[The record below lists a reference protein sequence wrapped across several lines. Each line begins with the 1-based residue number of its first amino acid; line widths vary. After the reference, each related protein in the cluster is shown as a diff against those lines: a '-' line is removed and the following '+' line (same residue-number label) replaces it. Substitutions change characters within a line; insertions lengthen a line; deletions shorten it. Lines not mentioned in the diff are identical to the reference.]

1 MYIYSYIYIYSIV
14 MPPNTVKK
22 LRGAKL
28 WERNTDRVTKSNF
41 IICIYINMLK
51 ALCTTNL
58 C

>member
-1 MYIYSYIYIYSIV
+1 MYIYSYIYSIV

-28 WERNTDRVTKSNF
+28 WERNIDRVTKSNF